1 MYCIIYLTFLSYLKD
16 ESTVSTVL
24 SNQPH
29 FCFILQNLSVCPEDE
44 SIIMSSFVN
53 TMTSL
58 SVKQGKTLLNG
69 RSGEI
74 PGRVVIFAVALAVLI
89 VVQLLIIKVTKIL
102 SVICVFQWRMEK
114 CLTSEA

>member
-16 ESTVSTVL
+16 ESTVL

-74 PGRVVIFAVALAVLI
+74 PGQVGMGI
-89 VVQLLIIKVTKIL
+89 V
-102 SVICVFQWRMEK
+102 
-114 CLTSEA
+114 

>member
-1 MYCIIYLTFLSYLKD
+1 M
-16 ESTVSTVL
+16 
-24 SNQPH
+24 
-29 FCFILQNLSVCPEDE
+29 CPEDE

-58 SVKQGKTLLNG
+58 SVKQGKTVKWKI
-69 RSGEI
+69 REI
-74 PGRVVIFAVALAVLI
+74 PGRVVIFAFALAVLI